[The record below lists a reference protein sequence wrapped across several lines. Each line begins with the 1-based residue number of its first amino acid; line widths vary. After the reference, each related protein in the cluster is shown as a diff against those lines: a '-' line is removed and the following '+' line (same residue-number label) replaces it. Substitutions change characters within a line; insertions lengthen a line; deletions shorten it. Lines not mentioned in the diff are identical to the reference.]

1 MGHNRRRDMTVNPG
15 VGRARWQSGEA
26 ERNSFI
32 PPLCCDV
39 MPSPE
44 GLDVRRIAL
53 AHRAVD
59 SKLLAMLVEPFP
71 HCIAGVGAIAACK
84 VGRTAVAISAGRY
97 AASVE
102 RITAV
107 SLETGS
113 NPLSIVIAKCAQDS
127 PVNAVGIHRM
137 SEIIEEFPKIPV
149 HAANDIFLG
158 QQAQARR
165 CCLVFPGEIAG
176 GIPLRPRTLI
186 DAPEI
191 FVDLIDTPCAWGSG
205 LSRTRS
211 GLSGARSGLSRVRSG
226 LSGAR
231 SGLSRI
237 RSGLGRIRSGLSGV
251 RRGLSAI
258 RSGLSGTRSGL
269 GRIRSGLSGMLGVL
283 SLLLGF

>member
-1 MGHNRRRDMTVNPG
+1 MGHNRRSDMPINLG
-15 VGRARWQSGEA
+15 VGCARWQSGEA
-26 ERNSFI
+26 ERDSFI

-71 HCIAGVGAIAACK
+71 HGIAGVGAIAAGK
-84 VGRTAVAISAGRY
+84 IGRTAVAISAGRY
-97 AASVE
+97 AAAVE

-107 SLETGS
+107 RLETGS
-113 NPLSIVIAKCAQDS
+113 NPLSIVVTKGAQNR
-127 PVNAVGIHRM
+127 PVNAVRIHRM

-149 HAANDIFLG
+149 HAADDIFLG
-158 QQAQARR
+158 QEAQTRR
-165 CCLVFPGEIAG
+165 RRLVFPGEIAG

-191 FVDLIDTPCAWGSG
+191 FVDLIDTPCAGGSGLGRFRSGLSAIRSG

-211 GLSGARSGLSRVRSG
+211 GL
-226 LSGAR
+226 
-231 SGLSRI
+231 
-237 RSGLGRIRSGLSGV
+237 GRIRSS
-251 RRGLSAI
+251 
-258 RSGLSGTRSGL
+258 
-269 GRIRSGLSGMLGVL
+269 LSGMLGVL
-283 SLLLGF
+283 SLLPGF

>member
-1 MGHNRRRDMTVNPG
+1 MGHNRRRDVTVSLG
-15 VGRARWQSGEA
+15 VGCPRWQIGEA
-26 ERNSFI
+26 EPDSFI
-32 PPLCCDV
+32 PQLYCDV
-39 MPSPE
+39 MPCPE
-44 GLDVRRIAL
+44 GLDVRGIAL

-71 HCIAGVGAIAACK
+71 HGVAGVGAIAACK
-84 VGRTAVAISAGRY
+84 IGGTAVAKSAGRY
-97 AASVE
+97 AAAVE

-107 SLETGS
+107 SFETGS
-113 NPLSIVIAKCAQDS
+113 NPLSIVVAKCTQDR

-176 GIPLRPRTLI
+176 GSPLSTKTLI

-205 LSRTRS
+205 LSRT
-211 GLSGARSGLSRVRSG
+211 RSG